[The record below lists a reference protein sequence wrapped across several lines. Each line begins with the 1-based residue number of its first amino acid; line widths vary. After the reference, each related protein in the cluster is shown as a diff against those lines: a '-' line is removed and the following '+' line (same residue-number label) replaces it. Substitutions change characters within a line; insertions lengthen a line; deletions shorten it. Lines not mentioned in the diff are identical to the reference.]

1 MIEVVT
7 PPPFM
12 TVQDLGRPGHRADGV
27 PASGAM
33 DPELLTLANLL
44 AGNVAGAS
52 GLEWALGAGVLR
64 FHAEAA
70 VAAAGVVVAIN
81 GLELPEWT
89 AAPVNPGDEVTLSL
103 PAGRFGW
110 LAVAGGIAVPEVIG
124 SRSTY
129 LPGKFGGLEGRRLRP
144 GDRLPLGSPVAVLDV
159 PRTLP
164 DDLLPRDAG
173 PIRLVPGPQAGL
185 FEDEAWSALLSGR
198 YTIAPASDRMGY
210 RLNGPALSHAAGWAL
225 PSEPVCPGAVQVP
238 AGGAPIILMA
248 DGPTVGGYPK
258 IAAVISADLGRF
270 SRQSPGSRPHFA
282 LVTFEEAVAALRE
295 RTARLRDA
303 ARLFLAPASSPP
315 SQLI

>member
-7 PPPFM
+7 APPFL
-12 TVQDLGRPGHRADGV
+12 TIQDLGRPGRRADGV
-27 PASGAM
+27 PPSGAM

-52 GLEWALGAGVLR
+52 GLEWALGTGVLR

-70 VAAAGVVVAIN
+70 VAAAGAVIAIN

-89 AAPVNPGDEVTLSL
+89 AAPVNPGDHVTLNL
-103 PAGRFGW
+103 PAGRFAW
-110 LAVAGGIAVPEVIG
+110 LAVAGGIDVPEVIG

-129 LPGKFGGLEGRRLRP
+129 LPGKFGGLEGRRLRS
-144 GDRLPLGSPVAVLDV
+144 GDRLPLGAAVAVLDA

-164 DDLLPRDAG
+164 DDLLPGDAG
-173 PIRLVPGPQAGL
+173 PIRLVPGPQAEL
-185 FEDEAWSALLSGR
+185 FGPEAWSALLSGQ
-198 YTIAPASDRMGY
+198 YAIAPASDRMGY
-210 RLNGPALSHAAGWAL
+210 RLTGPALSHSAAAGL

-238 AGGAPIILMA
+238 AGGAPIVLMA

-258 IAAVISADLGRF
+258 IAAVISTDLGRF
-270 SRQSPGSRPHFA
+270 SRLTPGSRPHFA

-295 RTARLRDA
+295 RAARLRDA
-303 ARLFLAPASSPP
+303 ARLFLAPVSPPP